1 MKAVIFDL
9 GGVLV
14 NYDGRSTFTEIAQ
27 LARTTL
33 DDLFPFYQK
42 HDHTFGT
49 GQLSG
54 QDYYQKL
61 NEAFGFSADYETF
74 VTTFCRT
81 QQRNEAALAFAC
93 DLQAR
98 PNVRVGIISNT
109 NQVHAGWLREN
120 LPEFKQFHSVILS
133 NEVGLLKPDSAIYEL
148 SLKQLEVPPAQ
159 ALFVDDAEEN
169 LVGGTAVNLHTLH
182 HTNWQHTRPAIE
194 QWLKS

>member
-1 MKAVIFDL
+1 MMKAVIFDL

-61 NEAFGFSADYETF
+61 NEAFGFSADY
-74 VTTFCRT
+74 
-81 QQRNEAALAFAC
+81 
-93 DLQAR
+93 
-98 PNVRVGIISNT
+98 
-109 NQVHAGWLREN
+109 
-120 LPEFKQFHSVILS
+120 
-133 NEVGLLKPDSAIYEL
+133 
-148 SLKQLEVPPAQ
+148 
-159 ALFVDDAEEN
+159 
-169 LVGGTAVNLHTLH
+169 
-182 HTNWQHTRPAIE
+182 
-194 QWLKS
+194 